1 MIAKGTPHRDGAILA
16 RYLVTGKA
24 RESAELW
31 ELRGFP
37 CTAIIPAFRSVHVM
51 AAATKCLAPFFHVS
65 VRNPDG
71 DKLDRSQWELVANCV
86 ERMLGLTDQP
96 RAVAFHT
103 AADTGHAHMH
113 IAWSRIDHETLTAK
127 PLPFFKLRLK
137 QVCRELEER
146 FGLTSVPNER
156 RSSIHFAPTRAEE
169 EQARRLGVDVHA
181 ARESI
186 RACFERSDC
195 GRSFRDALAHQGL
208 VLVRGDRRDF
218 LVVDGIGGGVQ
229 ALGKRILGVAAA
241 EIRDRLTDLCPEQ
254 LPTLEQAR
262 HFIATTKPIALV
274 NNLSDDCR
282 PAKDLPKPVIEP
294 RRTRHGTAE
303 TKERRHG
310 KDQPPHAIR
319 LPPVGAQSADL
330 PDHTPRDPLP
340 PARSLD
346 SETSTIDDLRNMTLH
361 PEAGVAQ
368 NHELQP
374 ATTGSPE
381 PTSRAAS
388 RDKTARK
395 PVIEAVDLFKQPP
408 PAYKAP
414 RHTTGL
420 RVQFR
425 AVVKQLTAKVL
436 GLRLPPRKRRGE
448 EMGGAFRRAGFG
460 ILRSVARIPP
470 LHFLDPT
477 WEPFTWL
484 HLWEYNSGV
493 STDFHQDRSASPPPE
508 DLSLRL

>member
-1 MIAKGTPHRDGAILA
+1 M
-16 RYLVTGKA
+16 
-24 RESAELW
+24 
-31 ELRGFP
+31 
-37 CTAIIPAFRSVHVM
+37 
-51 AAATKCLAPFFHVS
+51 
-65 VRNPDG
+65 
-71 DKLDRSQWELVANCV
+71 
-86 ERMLGLTDQP
+86 
-96 RAVAFHT
+96 T
-103 AADTGHAHMH
+103 AALP
-113 IAWSRIDHETLTAK
+113 RIYRS
-127 PLPFFKLRLK
+127 PLSNLD
-137 QVCRELEER
+137 ER
-146 FGLTSVPNER
+146 AM
-156 RSSIHFAPTRAEE
+156 AP
-169 EQARRLGVDVHA
+169 
-181 ARESI
+181 
-186 RACFERSDC
+186 
-195 GRSFRDALAHQGL
+195 
-208 VLVRGDRRDF
+208 
-218 LVVDGIGGGVQ
+218 
-229 ALGKRILGVAAA
+229 
-241 EIRDRLTDLCPEQ
+241 P
-254 LPTLEQAR
+254 
-262 HFIATTKPIALV
+262 
-274 NNLSDDCR
+274 
-282 PAKDLPKPVIEP
+282 
-294 RRTRHGTAE
+294 E

-436 GLRLPPRKRRGE
+436 GLRLPPENDEAKRWEGPSGE
-448 EMGGAFRRAGFG
+448 QVSAYCEASPEFRH
-460 ILRSVARIPP
+460 

-484 HLWEYNSGV
+484 HLWGI
-493 STDFHQDRSASPPPE
+493 Q
-508 DLSLRL
+508 L